1 MEKNYF
7 TISDYIKLTSKT
19 LYAKIKQEKVS

>member
-19 LYAKIKQEKVS
+19 LYAKIKQKKVS